1 MTNET
6 GTDTTSAASAA
17 SVGIVSDSSCDLPAQ
32 LLAHW
37 GVELAPLSIRFGDE
51 EFVDREELTTDEF
64 WTRCAQSP
72 VLPSTAAPSPGRFEQ
87 AYRTL
92 AAQGKTDIVAITISG
107 ALSATHQ
114 SAELAAKS
122 VAGDGIAVTVVD
134 SRTVTLGL
142 GTIVLA
148 AAELAA
154 SGAPASDVIA
164 LASDLVARTRV
175 FGALDTMENL
185 KKGGRVGNA
194 KALLAT
200 ALNIKPIIAV
210 ENGVVEQYGK
220 QRTRSKALRFLVD
233 KVAAAKD
240 QMSHLAVLH
249 ADCDDVDEFVAQ
261 LRPHYDGEIVV
272 GQIGPV
278 VGAHAGRGTIGVAFH
293 QT

>member
-1 MTNET
+1 MQRW
-6 GTDTTSAASAA
+6 
-17 SVGIVSDSSCDLPAQ
+17 GIEV
-32 LLAHW
+32 
-37 GVELAPLSIRFGDE
+37 VPLSIRFGEE
-51 EFVDREELTTDEF
+51 EFVDREELSTDEF
-64 WTRCAQSP
+64 WARCAKSP

-87 AYRTL
+87 SYRAL
-92 AAQGKTDIVAITISG
+92 AASGLTDVVAITISG

-122 VAGDGIAVTVVD
+122 VAADGINVSVVD

-148 AAELAA
+148 AAERAA
-154 SGAPASDVIA
+154 TGASADEVVA

-200 ALNIKPIIAV
+200 ALAIKPIIAV
-210 ENGVVEQYGK
+210 ENGVVEQYGR
-220 QRTRSKALRFLVD
+220 QRTRSKAIRFLVE
-233 KVAAAKD
+233 KVAAAKGH
-240 QMSHLAVLH
+240 MEHLAVLH
-249 ADCDDVDEFVAQ
+249 ADCSDVDEFVTQ
-261 LRPHYDGEIVV
+261 LRPYFSGEIVV

-278 VGAHAGRGTIGVAFH
+278 VGAHAGRGTIGVAYH
-293 QT
+293 EV

>member
-1 MTNET
+1 V
-6 GTDTTSAASAA
+6 TDSTDPASAPA
-17 SVGIVSDSSCDLPAQ
+17 SGARVGIVSDSSCDLPDD
-32 LLAHW
+32 LVRRW
-37 GVELAPLSIRFGDE
+37 GIEVVPLSIRFGEE
-51 EFVDREELTTDEF
+51 EFIDREELSTDEF
-64 WTRCAQSP
+64 WARCVKSP

-87 AYRTL
+87 SYRAL
-92 AAQGKTDIVAITISG
+92 AARGLTDVVAITISG

-122 VAGDGIAVTVVD
+122 VAADGINVSVID

-148 AAELAA
+148 AAEKAGEGA
-154 SGAPASDVIA
+154 SADDVVA

-200 ALNIKPIIAV
+200 ALAIKPIIAV
-210 ENGVVEQYGK
+210 ENGVVEQYGR
-220 QRTRSKALRFLVD
+220 QRTRSKAIRFLVE
-233 KVAAAKD
+233 KVAAA
-240 QMSHLAVLH
+240 QGHMERLAVLH
-249 ADCDDVDEFVAQ
+249 ADCSDVDEFVAQ
-261 LRPHYDGEIVV
+261 LRPYFSGDIVV

-278 VGAHAGRGTIGVAFH
+278 VGAHAGRGTIGVAYH
-293 QT
+293 EV